1 MEALYESLLTLEVA
15 LVNAA
20 VSGAGYFCE
29 YIQTVTDPACRA
41 EAATA
46 RSRPTSRI

>member
-29 YIQTVTDPACRA
+29 YTETVTDEDRVEGYKLMALRLVV
-41 EAATA
+41 EG
-46 RSRPTSRI
+46 

>member
-20 VSGAGYFCE
+20 VSGE
-29 YIQTVTDPACRA
+29 RRRLLLRVHRDRH
-41 EAATA
+41 
-46 RSRPTSRI
+46 RSGLPGRSGDGAQ